1 VTCRVPTPIS
11 LYWEISGSHNVW
23 LLSRMLA
30 CAATAAATTTAP
42 MWQSWPQVRRD
53 DCNLI
58 NYNLLS
64 SVWHRTAIVRTL
76 STGRATTTS
85 RPWWSPTAP
94 PPNGTTTATKVS
106 WSVPPCTT
114 ASPNQS
120 LRAPVLEG
128 FVQSSV
134 MVPVWDSFLNTN
146 AKRRRPVAVMHALF
160 NWTSFWD
167 HQAQSLQPLLA
178 LHSLSLSATNATLV
192 MVTSC
197 GGLESAATWIL
208 SEPMR
213 FVGWGN
219 VQDPALESRMVCVF
233 VIFARASNACC
244 GRSLLTLFFVRLKLC
259 GSRLHSSARPH

>member
-1 VTCRVPTPIS
+1 
-11 LYWEISGSHNVW
+11 
-23 LLSRMLA
+23 MLA